1 LEGLVDALAA
11 SAGESDITI
20 LDVYHLFLNDKGDVQ
35 GECFLE
41 DGLHPNKKG
50 HLLMAAQA
58 AQLLKSTFY
67 LA

>member
-1 LEGLVDALAA
+1 MKTIVCHGDSLTEGAD
-11 SAGESDITI
+11 
-20 LDVYHLFLNDKGDVQ
+20 LN
-35 GECFLE
+35 
-41 DGLHPNKKG
+41 PNKKG